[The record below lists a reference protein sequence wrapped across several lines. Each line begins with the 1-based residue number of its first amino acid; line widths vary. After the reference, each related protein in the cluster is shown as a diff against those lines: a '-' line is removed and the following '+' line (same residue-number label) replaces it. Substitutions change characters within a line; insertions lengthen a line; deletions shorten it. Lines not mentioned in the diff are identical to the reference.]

1 MHVDADGGGAY
12 VVLSE
17 NEFPAPFYGATNPYD
32 EVMR

>member
-1 MHVDADGGGAY
+1 MHVGAERGGAY

-17 NEFPAPFYGATNPYD
+17 TEFPAPFYGATNPLD